1 MESSITLAPQTA
13 AHKKKKKKTFF
24 FFFVFLYIFIFFE
37 ENFKLV
43 TEQKPSCNWNGRLR
57 YQGSATSYLEVL
69 TTDSS
74 LFTAQLTL
82 VRSREEDGN
91 NAQRSRSCLLN
102 ALERFLASSHHAQ

>member
-1 MESSITLAPQTA
+1 MESSITCASDALPI
-13 AHKKKKKKTFF
+13 KTDDQA
-24 FFFVFLYIFIFFE
+24 LYSIFFE